1 MRDIWWF
8 GRKSA
13 APVIGRQSGER
24 RLTAKTVAVASDH
37 AGFALKS
44 ALADDLEA
52 LGHRVLDLGPAS
64 ADPVDYPDFGHALA
78 RSVASGEA
86 EMGVAVC
93 GSGIGISIALNRHR
107 GVRAALCHDSLSA
120 RLSRQHNDAN
130 VLALGG
136 RLIGVETARDAL
148 RIFLETPFD
157 GGRHAARVDK
167 IDSAA
172 G

>member
-1 MRDIWWF
+1 MN
-8 GRKSA
+8 
-13 APVIGRQSGER
+13 
-24 RLTAKTVAVASDH
+24 AKTVAVASDH
-37 AGFALKS
+37 AGFVLKS
-44 ALADDLEA
+44 ALADELRSS
-52 LGHRVLDLGPAS
+52 GHRVLDLGPAS
-64 ADPVDYPDFGHALA
+64 DEPVDYPDFGHALA
-78 RSVASGEA
+78 RSVATGEA
-86 EMGVAVC
+86 ELGVAVC

-107 GVRAALCHDSLSA
+107 GIRAALCHDSLSA

-148 RIFLETPFD
+148 HAFLETPFD

-167 IDSAA
+167 IDSGA